1 MGIGEFRGES
11 KRRGGTHDVER
22 EGLEDGGGG
31 GGGWLLEGGL
41 VEVVAA
47 ASLLE
52 DALEDVVVHRPKE
65 RDFGGRGEE
74 KGNQREG
81 EEVQILESNCC
92 FRRWWV
98 GSVTSFRLL
107 GLSDISGR
115 K

>member
-1 MGIGEFRGES
+1 MGIGEFRGGS

-31 GGGWLLEGGL
+31 GSGWLLEGGL
-41 VEVVAA
+41 VEVIAA

-65 RDFGGRGEE
+65 RDFGEREE
-74 KGNQREG
+74 KRREIR
-81 EEVQILESNCC
+81 E
-92 FRRWWV
+92 
-98 GSVTSFRLL
+98 
-107 GLSDISGR
+107 